1 MTGMRLSTHTRF
13 SAGIVALAL
22 VVGLSA
28 CSTEETENPKASNG
42 ISITVGSQGTTEN
55 EIIAQI
61 YGQALAFEGYEI
73 DYNPGVGS
81 RKQYMKALT
90 DGIVD
95 FIPEYSGNFLN
106 YLDRSLRYTTTESMV
121 SVMPDLLEKRKLQVL
136 EASPAHNGY
145 SLVVTKAFSQEHNL
159 VNIGDLSN
167 VAASISIGATPE
179 FEGLSYGRN
188 GLASVYGVA
197 GWRFDSID
205 DETGT
210 EVIQALI
217 DDKIQVAGVHAST
230 SALVDKD
237 LVVLG
242 DPSKIIAEQ
251 NVLPLVRTD
260 IASGP
265 FTRLVNSVSAEL
277 TTEDLQQL
285 NHFSATSTHSAES
298 LARDWLQDHGFLGSE
313 PTS

>member
-1 MTGMRLSTHTRF
+1 MRLSTRTRL

-28 CSTEETENPKASNG
+28 CSTEETGNPKASNG
-42 ISITVGSQGTTEN
+42 ISITIGSQGTTEN

-61 YGQALAFEGYEI
+61 YGQALAFEGYDI

-81 RKQYMKALT
+81 RKQYVKALA
-90 DGIVD
+90 DGLID
-95 FIPEYSGNFLN
+95 FVPETSGSLLGF
-106 YLDRSLRYTTTESMV
+106 LDRSLRYTTTESMV

-136 EASPAHNGY
+136 EASPAQNGY

-159 VNIGDLSN
+159 VNIGDLTN

-179 FEGLSYGRN
+179 FEGLSYGRS

-197 GWRFDSID
+197 GWSFDSID

-217 DDKIQVAGVHAST
+217 DDKVQVAGVHAST

-265 FTRLVNSVSAEL
+265 FSRLVNSVSAEL
-277 TTEDLQQL
+277 TTEDLQEL
-285 NHFSATSTHSAES
+285 NYLSETSTHSAES
-298 LARDWLQDHGFLGSE
+298 LARDWLLAHGLLGAP